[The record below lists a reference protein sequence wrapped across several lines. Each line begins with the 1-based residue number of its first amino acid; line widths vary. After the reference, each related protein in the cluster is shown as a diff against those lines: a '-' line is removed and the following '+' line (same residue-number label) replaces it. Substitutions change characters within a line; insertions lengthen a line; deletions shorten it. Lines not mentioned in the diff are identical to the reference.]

1 MRANIEILSSKL
13 LLCVQ
18 ALLLSIIMPAQG
30 LPALKDASEITSGTL
45 ANGVK
50 YYLVSN
56 SVAKGLADVA
66 IVRKS
71 NDISA
76 ARKEL
81 CSLTHFTDRLP
92 YRFLSDKGVDYGHSG
107 YISGTPISTRFHFR
121 NVPMIDKAVIDSTL
135 MLSLD
140 IIDGSQ
146 ADQAIIISGDFD
158 KGKILEEMKILSMT
172 SSRRKGINTPYLYKW
187 VSMDTLKC
195 SRIDPAN
202 KEISSLAVQYVSKRT
217 PPEYMNTMLPVITR
231 MYSEELGSI
240 ICSRLTD
247 ELRTVDIPVAGVDF
261 KYVSSAQTPGNE
273 TYTFSIHADKGNAY
287 DATSVLSSVLA
298 AVDSKGVSLDEY
310 KEAKRSYIAA
320 LTSAHRRMTTNDEY
334 VTKCESAFLYGA
346 SLASDKAEAEFYASR
361 DIADT
366 TELRLFNVFAKAL
379 LSKTS
384 NVALEVAASPQVRT
398 DSICNI
404 FKKAWDQQSSDKTEY
419 VYKVEKGDT
428 LSLQRHSFRARVAN
442 VKTEPISGGET
453 WTLSNGIKVIYKQTA
468 ATGSFSYA
476 MLLKGGIDNVPG
488 LSKGEGAFVGDMLS
502 LCDVGGLTY
511 YDFADMLKSN
521 GIIWEANA
529 NLSDMR
535 ISGSAPSAKLSL
547 LLKSLVAYSHDRSV
561 NPKAYK
567 YYKACEALRLE
578 MEKGSSSYR
587 QAVIDSIIH
596 TDDLYSLGK
605 LPSGL
610 GDSLMVN
617 TSRYLDTQ
625 FSKVNDG
632 VIVLIGDLD
641 PKRVKVLLTRYAG
654 WFNTEKNAIYRDNKQ
669 VSLSSGAT
677 TYTVNGSR
685 HSVDIVM
692 TAPMQYTADNF
703 YAAVISKLVVA
714 HELVTALSES
724 GMYVSV
730 SGWFQ
735 LWPEDSYTLRIS
747 CEQADT
753 NSLPATVSPEDAFA
767 VLGKVRTVINSL
779 SDKYVPTSDL
789 AQYKAFLTNIIS
801 NNASSTDFVVSNIL
815 TKSSEGKDLWT
826 KSQEKV
832 NAVGPEK
839 VKEIISALNGGNK
852 VEYVVQ

>member
-1 MRANIEILSSKL
+1 MRANVEILSSKL

-30 LPALKDASEITSGTL
+30 LPALNDASEITSGTL

-50 YYLVSN
+50 YYLVNN

-71 NDISA
+71 NDIST

-107 YISGTPISTRFHFR
+107 YISGTPLSTRFHFR

-135 MLSLD
+135 MLSFD
-140 IIDGSQ
+140 IIDDSQ

-158 KGKILEEMKILSMT
+158 KAKILEEMKILSMT
-172 SSRRKGINTPYLYKW
+172 SPRRKGINTPYLYKW
-187 VSMDTLKC
+187 VP
-195 SRIDPAN
+195 ID
-202 KEISSLAVQYVSKRT
+202 SLVCTRTDPVSKGILSLSVQYISKRT
-217 PPEYMNTMLPVITR
+217 PADYMNTMLPVITK
-231 MYSEELGSI
+231 MYSEQLGSI
-240 ICSRLTD
+240 ICSRLVN

-273 TYTFSIHADKGNAY
+273 TYAFSIHTDNGNAY
-287 DATSVLSSVLA
+287 DASSVLSSVLA
-298 AVDSKGVSLDEY
+298 AVDNKGVSLDEY
-310 KEAKRSYIAA
+310 KEAKRSYIAG
-320 LTSAHRRMTTNDEY
+320 LTSANRRMTTNDEY

-346 SLASDKAEAEFYASR
+346 SLVSEKDEAEFYASR

-366 TELRLFNVFAKAL
+366 TELRLFNVFTKAL

-384 NVALEVAASPQVRT
+384 NVALNVAASPQVRT
-398 DSICNI
+398 DSISKI
-404 FKKAWDQQSSDKTEY
+404 FIKAWDQQSADKTEY
-419 VYKVEKGDT
+419 VYKVQKGDT
-428 LSLQRHSFRARVAN
+428 LSLQRRPFKARVTN

-468 ATGSFSYA
+468 ATGSFSYS

-488 LSKGEGAFVGDMLS
+488 LSKGEGAFVGDLLG

-511 YDFADMLKSN
+511 YDFAEMLKSN
-521 GIIWEANA
+521 GIVWKANA
-529 NLSDMR
+529 SLSDMR
-535 ISGSAPSAKLSL
+535 ISGNAPSGKLSL

-561 NPKAYK
+561 NPKAYN
-567 YYKACEALRLE
+567 YYKACEGLRLE
-578 MEKGSSSYR
+578 MEKGSSYYR

-596 TDDLYSLGK
+596 NDDLFSMGK
-605 LPSGL
+605 LPSSL
-610 GDSLMVN
+610 GDSLMVK

-625 FSKVNDG
+625 FSKMNDG

-654 WFNTEKNAIYRDNKQ
+654 WFNTEINARHHDNKQ

-677 TYTVNGSR
+677 TYTVSGNN

-703 YAAVISKLVVA
+703 YEAAISKLVVA
-714 HELVTALSES
+714 HELATALSES

-730 SGWFQ
+730 KGWFQ
-735 LWPEDSYTLRIS
+735 LWPEDNYTLKIS
-747 CEQADT
+747 CEQADI
-753 NSLPATVSPEDAFA
+753 NSLPASVSPEDAFT
-767 VLGKVRTVINSL
+767 VLGKVRSVINSL
-779 SDKYVPTSDL
+779 SDKYVPTSEL
-789 AQYKAFLTNIIS
+789 SHYKSFMTNIIS
-801 NNASSTDFVVSNIL
+801 NNASSTDFIVTNIL
-815 TKSSEGKDLWT
+815 TKVSDGKDLWT

-839 VKEIISALNGGNK
+839 VKEIISVLNGGNK